1 MEEHRAT
8 LDQLQS
14 FLDSNVWND
23 MAMEIRTWLDDIR
36 DQLEAATDRDELNHL
51 QGNAKA
57 CRHFLALPYTM
68 IENIQEGQSNGR
80 ADRSE

>member
-1 MEEHRAT
+1 
-8 LDQLQS
+8 
-14 FLDSNVWND
+14 